1 MSAVTQS
8 ERRAAGPLDFL
19 SATDRSN
26 PYPSFAA
33 LREQGPVALPEVG
46 IVLGDHGMIAEL
58 LADRRLSVERRKS
71 RVYQRAVAAGM
82 IPDPE
87 RELRQASFLS
97 LDPPDHTRLRGLV
110 SKAFTRKVVA
120 NLEGEIE
127 AITTRLLD
135 AARDRGGD
143 MEVVED
149 LAYPLPVAV
158 ICALMGVPP
167 EDHAEFAGWSK
178 VLASSLDPSF
188 GETDLSQAELA
199 LKAGDEFR
207 AYFRTL
213 FAARRQNPGDD
224 LVSGLVRVEEDGQTL
239 TEDELLSTCILLL
252 VAGHE
257 TTVSLIGNAVQAL
270 LTQDQWDLL
279 VEDPSL
285 AGATAEETLR
295 WDPPVQMTGRT
306 ATEQMEVGGLAV
318 GPGEVIMMIIGAAN
332 RDPKVFTD
340 PDRFD
345 VLRTPEQGANKH
357 LAFGGGVHFCLG
369 APLARLEASVA
380 LREITR
386 RVASPTLGAVSYK
399 PNMVLRGLERLPL
412 SYAEMR

>member
-1 MSAVTQS
+1 MSTVTQAGPT
-8 ERRAAGPLDFL
+8 EVGPLDFL
-19 SATDRSN
+19 SATDRTD

-33 LREQGPVALPEVG
+33 LREQGPVRLPEVG
-46 IVLGDHGMIAEL
+46 IVIGDHATISEL
-58 LADRRLSVERRKS
+58 LADRRLSVEQRRS
-71 RVYQRAVAAGM
+71 RLYQRAVAAGM
-82 IPDPE
+82 IPDPD
-87 RELRQASFLS
+87 RELRQASFLQ

-143 MEVVED
+143 MEVVDD

-178 VLASSLDPSF
+178 LLASSLDPTF
-188 GETDLSQAELA
+188 GETDLSAAERVLA
-199 LKAGDEFR
+199 AGDEFR
-207 AYFRTL
+207 VYFRKL
-213 FAARRQNPGDD
+213 FAERRRSPGDD
-224 LVSGLVRVEEDGQTL
+224 LVSGLVRVEEDGETL

-270 LTQDQWDLL
+270 LTQGQWDLL
-279 VEDPSL
+279 ADDPAL
-285 AGATAEETLR
+285 AGAVAEETLR

-306 ATEQMEVGGLAV
+306 ALEPMEVGGLAV
-318 GPGEVIMMIIGAAN
+318 GPGEVIMMGIGAAN
-332 RDPKVFTD
+332 RDPAVFPD

-345 VLRTPEQGANKH
+345 VRRTPEQGALKH
-357 LAFGGGVHFCLG
+357 VSFGGGIHFCLG
-369 APLARLEASVA
+369 APLARLEATVA

-386 RVASPTLGAVSYK
+386 RVVSPTLGQVTYK
-399 PNMVLRGLERLPL
+399 PNMVLRGLERLPVA
-412 SYAEMR
+412 YAELR